1 MTSLL
6 LDLRRRAELKTDDI
20 ASTDLHDDAT
30 LTNPAASIA
39 SRPDKTEVTA
49 AKKGRHRNYAKAN
62 NGRRDV
68 PSFNGKAGFSA
79 ARTFY
84 PQLLFPPLTINNF

>member
-6 LDLRRRAELKTDDI
+6 LGLRRRTELKTDDI
-20 ASTDLHDDAT
+20 SSTVLHDDAT
-30 LTNPAASIA
+30 LTHPAASST

-49 AKKGRHRNYAKAN
+49 AEKGRHRNCAKAN

-68 PSFNGKAGFSA
+68 PSFSGKVGFSA

-84 PQLLFPPLTINNF
+84 PQLLLPPLTISNF